1 MQPRAAAFTIS
12 AASSSGDRRVKVVA
26 STPDVDSQGTR
37 LLPRGCDTAAF
48 LKNPIVLWGHRRDG
62 DPDDAIGQ
70 VVDLRITDAAIIAT
84 VEFDDDGKALAC
96 LRKVRKG
103 IIRSVSVGFLTV
115 EQTEPDAKGIVTI
128 TRWELRELSF
138 CHVPANASCVVVRSF
153 TVRSAPSVTL
163 VASVLVQ
170 RTDGAQLWGRRR
182 DSGKYTTPGG
192 KLNRGEQPAAGA
204 ARELK
209 EEAGIDATPS
219 QLQPLGVV
227 EMPRVTVHCFALT
240 VPDSTTPSS
249 AADPDKEVAEW
260 EWLPGMPAAA
270 DLHAHPNAMQS
281 FAARTSVTNG
291 ARSPQPV
298 SLRSF
303 SSMNDILTK
312 LGLKDGASPDEI
324 VAALIK
330 YVKESPDSDADKTAL
345 CTGLLSMLTP
355 APSASSASDGM
366 KAAAAEAMA
375 DEVRKLQARVAE
387 LEDANKTATAAAEPT
402 PEQRADAAIK
412 DGRWPAGQRSALVE
426 QFKKTATPFLFAPKS
441 FSTRSLTFTKG
452 GNPAAGAQT
461 APNFGSDDTVE
472 VKTAAKGILNRAADH
487 LKSLK

>member
-1 MQPRAAAFTIS
+1 MQPKAAAFTIS
-12 AASSSGDRRVKVVA
+12 AEAAGDRRVKVVA

-37 LLPRGCDTAAF
+37 LLPRGCDTGAF

-70 VVDLRITDAAIIAT
+70 VVDLQITDSAIIAT

-115 EQTEPDAKGIVTI
+115 EQTQPDAKGIVTI

-153 TVRSAPSVTL
+153 TVRSA
-163 VASVLVQ
+163 
-170 RTDGAQLWGRRR
+170 
-182 DSGKYTTPGG
+182 
-192 KLNRGEQPAAGA
+192 
-204 ARELK
+204 
-209 EEAGIDATPS
+209 
-219 QLQPLGVV
+219 
-227 EMPRVTVHCFALT
+227 
-240 VPDSTTPSS
+240 
-249 AADPDKEVAEW
+249 
-260 EWLPGMPAAA
+260 
-270 DLHAHPNAMQS
+270 
-281 FAARTSVTNG
+281 ARTSVTNG
-291 ARSPQPV
+291 ARSPQPA
-298 SLRSF
+298 LRSF
-303 SSMNDILTK
+303 SSMNEILAK

-330 YVKESPDSDADKTAL
+330 YVKESPESDADKTAL

-387 LEDANKTATAAAEPT
+387 LEEQNKTATAAAEPT
-402 PEQRADAAIK
+402 PEQRADTAIK
-412 DGRWPAGQRSALVE
+412 DGRWPAGQRSALIE
-426 QFKKTATPFLFAPKS
+426 QYKTTATPFLFAPKS

-452 GNPAAGAQT
+452 GNPVSGAQT
-461 APNFGSDDTVE
+461 APNFGSNDIVKI
-472 VKTAAKGILNRAADH
+472 KTAAKGIMNRAADH

>member
-1 MQPRAAAFTIS
+1 MQPKAAAFTIS

-48 LKNPIVLWGHRRDG
+48 LKNPIVLWGHRSDG

-70 VVDLRITDAAIIAT
+70 VVDLQITDSAIIAT
-84 VEFDDDGKALAC
+84 VEFDDDAKALAC

-153 TVRSAPSVTL
+153 TVRSA
-163 VASVLVQ
+163 
-170 RTDGAQLWGRRR
+170 
-182 DSGKYTTPGG
+182 
-192 KLNRGEQPAAGA
+192 
-204 ARELK
+204 
-209 EEAGIDATPS
+209 
-219 QLQPLGVV
+219 
-227 EMPRVTVHCFALT
+227 
-240 VPDSTTPSS
+240 
-249 AADPDKEVAEW
+249 
-260 EWLPGMPAAA
+260 
-270 DLHAHPNAMQS
+270 
-281 FAARTSVTNG
+281 ARTSQSNG
-291 ARSPQPV
+291 ARSPSPV
-298 SLRSF
+298 SRSTRIKT
-303 SSMNDILTK
+303 MNDILTK

-345 CTGLLSMLTP
+345 CMGLLSMLTP
-355 APSASSASDGM
+355 AASSDSDGM
-366 KAAAAEAMA
+366 KAAAADAMA

-387 LEDANKTATAAAEPT
+387 LEEQNKAATAAAEPT

-412 DGRWPAGQRSALVE
+412 DGRWPVGQRSALVE
-426 QFKKTATPFLFAPKS
+426 QFKTTKSLFLFPPKT

-452 GNPAAGAQT
+452 GNPAAGGQT
-461 APNFGSDDTVE
+461 APNFGTDDTAE

>member
-1 MQPRAAAFTIS
+1 MQPKAAAFTIS
-12 AASSSGDRRVKVVA
+12 AEAAGDRRVKVVA
-26 STPDVDSQGTR
+26 NTPDVDSQGTR
-37 LLPRGCDTAAF
+37 LLPRGCETAAF

-70 VVDLRITDAAIIAT
+70 VVDLQITDAAIIAT

-103 IIRSVSVGFLTV
+103 IIRSVSVGFLTI

-128 TRWELRELSF
+128 TRWALRELSF

-153 TVRSAPSVTL
+153 TLRSAPL

-170 RTDGAQLWGRRR
+170 RESDGAQLWGRRR

-192 KLNRGEQPAAGA
+192 KVNPGEQPAAGA
-204 ARELK
+204 ARELR
-209 EEAGIDATPS
+209 EEAGIVATPS

-227 EMPRVTVHCFALT
+227 EMPRVTVHCFGLT
-240 VPDSTTPSS
+240 VPDSTPPTS
-249 AADPDKEVAEW
+249 AADPDEEVARW

-270 DLHAHPNAMQS
+270 DLHAVPNALAR

-312 LGLKDGASPDEI
+312 LGLKDDASPDEI

-330 YVKESPDSDADKTAL
+330 YVKESPDSDADKAAL

-355 APSASSASDGM
+355 APSASSGSDGM

-387 LEDANKTATAAAEPT
+387 LEEQNKTATAAAEPT

-426 QFKKTATPFLFAPKS
+426 QYAAGKQPFLFAPKS

-452 GNPAAGAQT
+452 GKPASGAQT

-472 VKTAAKGILNRAADH
+472 IKTAAKGILNRAADL

>member
-1 MQPRAAAFTIS
+1 MQPNKAAAFTIS
-12 AASSSGDRRVKVVA
+12 AASASGDRRVKVVA

-70 VVDLRITDAAIIAT
+70 VVDLQITDATIVAT
-84 VEFDDDGKALAC
+84 VEFDDDAKALAC

-103 IIRSVSVGFLTV
+103 IIRSVSVGFLMV
-115 EQTEPDAKGIVTI
+115 EQTEPDANGVVTI

-138 CHVPANASCVVVRSF
+138 CHVPANSNSLVIRSF
-153 TVRSAPSVTL
+153 TVRSAPL
-163 VASVLVQ
+163 VASVLV
-170 RTDGAQLWGRRR
+170 RRESDGAQLWGKRR
-182 DSGKYTTPGG
+182 DSGKWTTPGG
-192 KLNRGEQPAAGA
+192 HLNPGEAPAAGA
-204 ARELK
+204 ARELQ

-227 EMPRVTVHCFALT
+227 EMPRVTVHCFTLT
-240 VPDSTTPSS
+240 VPDGVAATS

-260 EWLPGMPAAA
+260 SWLPSMPAAA
-270 DLHAHPNAMQS
+270 DLHASPNALQRY
-281 FAARTSVTNG
+281 AARTSQSNG

-298 SLRSF
+298 SNRSF
-303 SSMNDILTK
+303 SSMNDILSK
-312 LGLKDGASPDEI
+312 LGLKDGASSDEI
-324 VAALIK
+324 VAALIN
-330 YVKESPDSDADKTAL
+330 YVKNSPDSDADKAAL

-355 APSASSASDGM
+355 AASSASDGM

-402 PEQRADAAIK
+402 PEQRADAAIE
-412 DGRWPAGQRSALVE
+412 DGRWPAGQRSALVD
-426 QFKKTATPFLFAPKS
+426 QYKKTATPFLFAPKS
-441 FSTRSLTFTKG
+441 FSTRSLTFTRG
-452 GNPAAGAQT
+452 GNPAANGRT
-461 APNFGSDDTVE
+461 APDFGSDENGE